1 MMTDK
6 NMEHLNVLEQ
16 ALLRDA
22 EAAGEGPKSMT
33 KAKFQSVM
41 ERKSFI
47 EAFGQQAY
55 DNLKD

>member
-1 MMTDK
+1 MPNEIDD
-6 NMEHLNVLEQ
+6 HLDILEQ
-16 ALLRDA
+16 ALIKDA

-47 EAFGQQAY
+47 AAFGQKAY